1 MPHLW
6 NLKRKA
12 ASCFRGELAAS
23 ARLDL
28 ELNAQRFQAHSAGRT
43 KGMNRR
49 ADWLRDMASWMPEQ
63 VRLLGYSDAFCF
75 ALCDLVMDARGRD
88 VSVRDIPCAFDGQEG
103 EEALYQFAERIQG
116 LLDVAN
122 DDDPRLVAELEEAV
136 RISLITRNGLAG
148 VEDLH
153 SGWRLGLRL
162 HSPTTRR
169 RR

>member
-1 MPHLW
+1 
-6 NLKRKA
+6 
-12 ASCFRGELAAS
+12 
-23 ARLDL
+23 
-28 ELNAQRFQAHSAGRT
+28 
-43 KGMNRR
+43 
-49 ADWLRDMASWMPEQ
+49 MPEQ

-75 ALCDLVMDARGRD
+75 ALCDLVTDARGRD
-88 VSVRDIPCAFDGQEG
+88 VSVREIPRAFDGQEG
-103 EEALYQFAERIQG
+103 EEALYQFAERIKG

-136 RISLITRNGLAG
+136 RVSLTTRNGLAG
-148 VEDLH
+148 VEDIH